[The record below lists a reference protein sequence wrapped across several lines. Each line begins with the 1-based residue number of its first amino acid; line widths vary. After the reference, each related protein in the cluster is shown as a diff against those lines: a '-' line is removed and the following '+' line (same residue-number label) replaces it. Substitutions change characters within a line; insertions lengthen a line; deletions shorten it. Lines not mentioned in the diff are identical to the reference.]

1 MLSLVE
7 GAGGVGASLERLGDL
22 RRRRR
27 REMIDELVERAVWL
41 PPPDR
46 WLIDSVY
53 RDGRRVAEVAAI
65 LDQSPRIL
73 RRRVRAIIRRVKS
86 GRFAFV
92 AMQSRGW
99 PALKRRVARACFIE
113 GKSQREAAGELR
125 LSLHAV
131 RRQCQAVDALY
142 EAAGGRPDRGARA
155 ARDERE
161 ERDERGE
168 VA

>member
-7 GAGGVGASLERLGDL
+7 GQGGVGASLERLGDL

-27 REMIDELVERAVWL
+27 REMIDELVERAEWL
-41 PPPDR
+41 PPGDR

-53 RDGRRVAEVAAI
+53 REGRRVAEVAAI

-73 RRRVRAIIRRVKS
+73 RRRVRAILRRVKS

-92 AMQSRGW
+92 ATQSRAW
-99 PALKRRVARACFIE
+99 PALKRQVARACFIE

-131 RRQCQAVDALY
+131 RRQWQAVDALY
-142 EAAGGRPDRGARA
+142 EASGGRGDRAQRG
-155 ARDERE
+155 
-161 ERDERGE
+161 RGE
-168 VA
+168 ES

>member
-7 GAGGVGASLERLGDL
+7 GQSGFGGSLERLGDL

-27 REMIDELVERAVWL
+27 RDMIDELVERAEWL
-41 PPPDR
+41 PPGDR

-53 RDGRRVAEVAAI
+53 REGRCVAEVAAI
-65 LDQSPRIL
+65 LNQPPRIL
-73 RRRVRAIIRRVKS
+73 RRRVRALLRRVRS

-92 AMQSRGW
+92 ATQSRAW

-125 LSLHAV
+125 LTLHAV

-142 EAAGGRPDRGARA
+142 EAAGGRASKSKA
-155 ARDERE
+155 AERFDAHGGE
-161 ERDERGE
+161 EP
-168 VA
+168 